1 MAFTSSIFIL
11 FLIIVLLVYYLVPA
25 KGQWIILLAASYA
38 FYLYA
43 SIPAVLFLLFS
54 TAITFVT
61 ARKIQQIKNEQNT
74 GKPAGEPDVQGE
86 AGRLAEDVKT
96 TTAEA
101 KAKSRPYM
109 LLGLLGDLGVL
120 AVLKYSNFI
129 LQNVGTLFRADVPV
143 LRLLLPLGI
152 SYYTFQTVG
161 YLLDVYWGRTAA
173 ERNPAKYALFV
184 SFFPQIVQGPIGRYG
199 KLIGQLTSPHPF
211 AGKNFRYGLW
221 RILWG
226 VFKVLLLSGWA
237 GIYREAIF
245 ANPENYAGIAVFG
258 VLLYSVELYGN
269 FSGGID
275 ITIGIAQLFG
285 ITLDE
290 NFRQP
295 FFATSISDFWR
306 RWHITLG
313 TWMKDYVMY
322 PLNFSKTMNRFGMW
336 CRKKFGR
343 KRGRLLPICLSSI
356 IVFFLV
362 GIWHEASWNY
372 IGWGLYNGI
381 IIAFSSLMAEP
392 YRKAKEKLHIADTAK
407 GWHLFMILRTFVL
420 INLSWYFDCVTHAK
434 TAFRMIGW
442 SFTKFQPSQF
452 LQISSG
458 KLGTAYTPYALL
470 TLGLGIVL
478 LFIISV
484 LRERG
489 TGIRDSLS
497 RLALPAQIAVGL
509 AFLFCIVSF
518 SPMAAAGGFIYAQ
531 F

>member
-1 MAFTSSIFIL
+1 MAFTSSVFVI
-11 FLIIVLLVYYLVPA
+11 FLIITLLVYYLVPA
-25 KGQWIILLAASYA
+25 KGQWVVLLIASYA

-54 TAITFVT
+54 TAVTFLT
-61 ARKIQQIKNEQNT
+61 AGKIQQIKNEAAAP
-74 GKPAGEPDVQGE
+74 GGGP
-86 AGRLAEDVKT
+86 VKT
-96 TTAEA
+96 VTAEIKA
-101 KAKSRPYM
+101 KARPYM
-109 LLGLLGDLGVL
+109 LLGLLSDLGVL
-120 AVLKYSNFI
+120 AVLKYTNFV
-129 LQNVGTLFRADVPV
+129 LQNAGALFRVNVPV
-143 LRLLLPLGI
+143 LQLLLPLGI

-161 YLLDVYWGRTAA
+161 YLLDVYWGRTVA
-173 ERNPAKYALFV
+173 ENSPAKYALFV

-199 KLIGQLTSPHPF
+199 KLIGQLTSPHKYE
-211 AGKNFRYGLW
+211 GKNFRYGLW

-226 VFKVLLLSGWA
+226 VFKVMLLSGWA
-237 GIYREAIF
+237 SVYREAIF
-245 ANPENYAGIAVFG
+245 ADPDSRAGIAVFG

-275 ITIGIAQLFG
+275 ITVGIARLFG

-322 PLNFSKTMNRFGMW
+322 PLTLSKNMNRFGMW

-343 KRGRLLPICLSSI
+343 KKGRLLPICLSSI

-372 IGWGLYNGI
+372 IGWGLYNGV

-392 YRKAKEKLHIADTAK
+392 YRNARAKLHIADDSKA
-407 GWHLFMILRTFVL
+407 WHVFMILRTFVL
-420 INLSWYFDCVTHAK
+420 INLSWYFDCVTHVR
-434 TAFRMIGW
+434 TAFRMIGY
-442 SFTKFQPSQF
+442 SFTRFEPSQF
-452 LQISSG
+452 LQIPSG
-458 KLGTAYTPYALL
+458 KLGMAYTPYALL
-470 TLGLGIVL
+470 TLGLGVAL
-478 LFIISV
+478 LFVIGV

-489 TGIRDSLS
+489 IGIRDALS
-497 RLALPAQIAVGL
+497 QLALPIQIVLGL
-509 AFLFCIVSF
+509 VFLLCIVSF

>member
-1 MAFTSSIFIL
+1 MAFTSSIFII
-11 FLIIVLLVYYLVPA
+11 FLIITLLVYYLVPA
-25 KGQWIILLAASYA
+25 KGQWIVLLAASYA

-54 TAITFVT
+54 TAITFLT
-61 ARKIQQIKNEQNT
+61 ARKIQQIKNAQ
-74 GKPAGEPDVQGE
+74 AGNPSGGAPGQGE
-86 AGRLAEDVKT
+86 NGSAAEDVKT

-120 AVLKYSNFI
+120 AVLKYTNFI
-129 LQNVGTLFRADVPV
+129 LQNAGALFHADVPV

-173 ERNPAKYALFV
+173 ETNPAKYALFV

-199 KLIGQLTSPHPF
+199 KLIGQLTAPQPF

-226 VFKVLLLSGWA
+226 VFKVMLLSGWA

-245 ANPENYAGIAVFG
+245 ADPEGHAGIAVFG

-336 CRKKFGR
+336 CRKRFGR

-392 YRKAKEKLHIADTAK
+392 YRKAKEKLHITDTAK

-478 LFIISV
+478 LFVISV

-497 RLALPAQIAVGL
+497 RLALPAQIAIGL